1 MVLYVLVA
9 THMHSPSIDVIA
21 DITPQ
26 LITLNQNN
34 KIYVWLGLQMDYEIF
49 FITI

>member
-1 MVLYVLVA
+1 VK
-9 THMHSPSIDVIA
+9 
-21 DITPQ
+21 Q
-26 LITLNQNN
+26 LDENN